1 MPIDELLKKE
11 LKAAK
16 KAPRNFALVVSA
28 KPGLIVS
35 RTKIGGA
42 AVKNKQKE
50 CGGGMVLR
58 GRCFGEDGLLVF
70 ETTIKP
76 AGGLAAKVKQLVKKS
91 TGLTLKIELRQKE
104 KVEEIEAA
112 PEVEDT
118 DDDDD
123 VKGSEEPGEGEDDDE
138 GQDESQGDSEKT
150 GALLATLK
158 DRLKTLLPRIVEA
171 KRYAPDQEEDLDE
184 LVQQA
189 TAAAK
194 AGKGDELEAALTELH
209 ELTNRIW
216 KAGPQDHV
224 TTVLKQRLRVLL
236 PGYQRAVELQPGSKG
251 ELDKLIAAATKA
263 AKAGKLEQATDFLDN
278 LEADIQVLVEGGGDP
293 EKTAAEFDKRL
304 TALQGSYEK
313 ALALT
318 VAAKTG
324 KDVELKKQHAK
335 VLKLRKDESLAEAL
349 EELDALAGLIKSSL
363 RAAVAKQDVRE
374 AVGAGLVKT
383 RPILVRWNQGL
394 NAAGADLDRLVSET
408 LSHPDVVEDPRFP
421 EIAKRVREFPKAL
434 PDFGNKLEASL
445 ELIQR
450 SKPED
455 RAKAV
460 QLASK
465 VMDEYAGIIDK
476 APLLKELENTMFGKY
491 RIHAALAAAL
501 KEMKQML
508 TS

>member
-76 AGGLAAKVKQLVKKS
+76 AGGLAAKVKQLVKKT

-123 VKGSEEPGEGEDDDE
+123 VKDSEEPSEDEDEGRDEGE
-138 GQDESQGDSEKT
+138 SEKA
-150 GALLATLK
+150 GALLTTLK
-158 DRLKTLLPRIVEA
+158 DRLKTLLPRIMEA
-171 KRYAPDQEEDLDE
+171 KRYAPDQEDDLDE

-189 TAAAK
+189 TTAAK
-194 AGKGDELEAALTELH
+194 AGKGDGLEAALTELH

-236 PGYQRAVELQPGSKG
+236 PGYQRAVELQPDSKG

-263 AKAGKLEQATDFLDN
+263 AKAGKLEQTTDLLDN

-293 EKTAAEFDKRL
+293 EKAAAEFDKRL
-304 TALQGSYEK
+304 AALQGSYDK
-313 ALALT
+313 ALALA

-324 KDVELKKQHAK
+324 KDAELKQQHAK
-335 VLKLRKDESLAEAL
+335 VVQLRKDKDLAGAL
-349 EELDALAGLIKSSL
+349 EELDTLAGLVKSSL
-363 RAAVAKQDVRE
+363 RAAVAKQEVRE
-374 AVGAGLVKT
+374 AVGAGLAKT

-460 QLASK
+460 QLAGK
-465 VMDEYAGIIDK
+465 VMDEYSAKVDK
-476 APLLKELENTMFGKY
+476 APLLKELEDTMFGKY

-501 KEMKQML
+501 KDMKQML

>member
-91 TGLTLKIELRQKE
+91 TGLTLKVELRQKE

-112 PEVEDT
+112 PEVDDT

-123 VKGSEEPGEGEDDDE
+123 KDSEESSEDGDD
-138 GQDESQGDSEKT
+138 GDSDGDGQVESEKA

-171 KRYAPDQEEDLDE
+171 KRYAPDQQDDLDE

-189 TAAAK
+189 TTAAK

-236 PGYQRAVELQPGSKG
+236 PGYQRAVELQPDSKS
-251 ELDKLIAAATKA
+251 ELDKLIADATKA
-263 AKAGKLEQATDFLDN
+263 AKAGKLEQTTDLLDN
-278 LEADIQVLVEGGGDP
+278 LEADIQVMVEGGGDP
-293 EKTAAEFDKRL
+293 EKAAAEFDKRL
-304 TALQGSYEK
+304 AALQGSYDK

-324 KDVELKKQHAK
+324 KDAELRQQHAK
-335 VLKLRKDESLAEAL
+335 VVQLRKDKDLAGAL
-349 EELDALAGLIKSSL
+349 EELDALAGLVKSSL
-363 RAAVAKQDVRE
+363 RAAVAKQEVRE

-408 LSHPDVVEDPRFP
+408 LSHPDVVDDPRFP
-421 EIAKRVREFPKAL
+421 EIAKRVRQFPSAL

-455 RAKAV
+455 RDKAV
-460 QLASK
+460 KLASK
-465 VMDEYAGIIDK
+465 VVDEYAAKIDK
-476 APLLKELENTMFGKY
+476 TPLLKELENTMFGKY

-501 KEMKQML
+501 KDMKQL
-508 TS
+508 LAS